1 MIRKTIYLLN
11 IDNFAPELTAITYP
25 SIERW
30 AARIHAEIYVIRD
43 RAFSAWPVTYEKL
56 QIHELAR
63 DRDDDWAIYIDSD
76 ALLHPELPDMTELL
90 PWDTV
95 AHNGNDWAPVRFD
108 PDDYTLRD
116 GRGIGSCNWFTV
128 ASRQCLDLWRPLEI
142 SASTAIA
149 RIHPTVNE
157 LAAGITPEHLV
168 DDYALSNNI
177 ARFGLKF
184 KTFMALWR
192 ENGLVN
198 PDLFHHDYTFPVEEK
213 LERMKA
219 TMARWGV

>member
-1 MIRKTIYLLN
+1 MRKTVYLLN
-11 IDNFAPELTAITYP
+11 VDDYAPEITEITYP
-25 SIERW
+25 AIARW
-30 AARIHAEIYVIRD
+30 AERIHATEIYVIRD

-108 PDDYTLRD
+108 PDEYNLRD
-116 GRGIGSCNWFTV
+116 GRGIGSCNWFAV

-142 SASTAIA
+142 SPARAIE
-149 RIHPTVNE
+149 RIHPTVSE

-168 DDYALSNNI
+168 DDFALSNNI

-184 KTFMALWR
+184 TTLMQLWR
-192 ENGLVN
+192 DHGLVQ
-198 PDLFHHDYTFPVEEK
+198 PDLFHHDYTYPAEQK
-213 LERMKA
+213 AERMKE
-219 TMARWGV
+219 TMKRWGV